1 MGKEISMADIHILIP
16 KKGRPLWSEQTGPVN
31 TGNPYIEAID
41 IEPDAMMD
49 IPLLGE
55 VTAGQPM
62 DLFEYKESI
71 SVPASMVRKSSYAL
85 RVRGNSMIDDNIEDG
100 DIIIVEKRDSAEN
113 GQSVVA
119 MINGDSVTLKKFY
132 IEKDGIRLQPANP
145 DLQPM
150 YIKNEELQ
158 ILGIVIGVVRKHD

>member
-1 MGKEISMADIHILIP
+1 MADIHILIP
-16 KKGRPLWSEQTGPVN
+16 KKDRPLW
-31 TGNPYIEAID
+31 IEKNLPESLDMVDMEA
-41 IEPDAMMD
+41 EAMQE
-49 IPLLGE
+49 ISLLGT
-55 VTAGQPM
+55 VAAGQPL
-62 DLFEYKESI
+62 DLFEYKESV

-100 DIIIVEKRDSAEN
+100 DIIVVEKRDSAEN

-145 DLQPM
+145 DLQPI

-158 ILGIVIGVVRKHD
+158 ILGIVIGVIRRHE

>member
-1 MGKEISMADIHILIP
+1 MADIHILIP
-16 KKGRPLWSEQTGPVN
+16 KKDRPLWHES
-31 TGNPYIEAID
+31 IEAVD
-41 IEPDAMMD
+41 IEPDAMVD
-49 IPLLGE
+49 IDLLGT

-62 DLFEYKESI
+62 DLFEYKESV

-100 DIIIVEKRDSAEN
+100 DIIVVEKRDSAEN

-145 DLQPM
+145 DLQPI

-158 ILGIVIGVVRKHD
+158 ILGIVIGVIRRHD

>member
-1 MGKEISMADIHILIP
+1 MGEEIIMADIHILIP
-16 KKGRPLWSEQTGPVN
+16 KKDRPLWH
-31 TGNPYIEAID
+31 EAIESVD
-41 IEPDAMMD
+41 MQPDAMVD
-49 IPLLGE
+49 IDLLGT

-62 DLFEYKESI
+62 DLFEYKESV

-100 DIIIVEKRDSAEN
+100 DIIVVEKRDSAEN

-145 DLQPM
+145 DLQPI

-158 ILGIVIGVVRKHD
+158 ILGIVIGVIRRHD